1 MVVVLA
7 VASLCLAEPEADP
20 LHLYAPY
27 GYARPYFAS
36 GYATPLAGGYA
47 AVHRLH
53 KQEAEADPQV
63 LVAAGAAPY
72 VNDGPVSGPLTPA
85 VGDLVATPNGYRS
98 LSLEG
103 FSEDLNEDGFVDP
116 PAPIVAPAAPITIA
130 APAPVAAPAAPLTF
144 SAPAPV
150 AAPAVTALNALPA
163 AAPVFN
169 TDFRFAPAA
178 LPFAAPAAL
187 PFVAPA
193 PVAAV
198 AHAPVVKSV
207 LEAPAVVNTEVHAA
221 PLFHH
226 APVFA
231 HAPVAPV
238 VPRTHVVKPFVHF

>member
-27 GYARPYFAS
+27 GYAS

-53 KQEAEADPQV
+53 KREAEADPQV

-116 PAPIVAPAAPITIA
+116 IAPAAPVVPVVA
-130 APAPVAAPAAPLTF
+130 APAPVVTPAAPLTF
-144 SAPAPV
+144 
-150 AAPAVTALNALPA
+150 
-163 AAPVFN
+163 
-169 TDFRFAPAA
+169 
-178 LPFAAPAAL
+178 
-187 PFVAPA
+187 
-193 PVAAV
+193 
-198 AHAPVVKSV
+198 
-207 LEAPAVVNTEVHAA
+207 
-221 PLFHH
+221 
-226 APVFA
+226 
-231 HAPVAPV
+231 
-238 VPRTHVVKPFVHF
+238 